1 MIPPQ
6 PGPTTSRAEGRIFQR
21 FRSELSQ
28 EWTVLHSVGLAAHTS
43 KRWAEADFVLVGPRG
58 VYCVE
63 VKGGRVTRE
72 GGVWRFTDAS
82 GNVNEKREGPFE
94 QAGGEEA
101 ALRRHLQNRQAERI
115 GSGRIAIGW
124 GVAFPD
130 IRFNVT
136 GPDIDLDIV
145 YDARDEAG
153 KMSAYVERLAD
164 HWYAR
169 LEKLW
174 GRPPVGLH
182 SAHVARVVSVLR
194 PDFDLR
200 PSLRYVA
207 AAAGH
212 ELVRLT
218 DEQCRILDGL
228 QDAQRVIIRGSA
240 GTGKTMLAIEE
251 CRRLT
256 ALGRRVLFVCFNI
269 RLASWVRSTLASIDG
284 VDVHHF
290 HGLARQLIR
299 RAGRLHRLP
308 DADESYLNQVA
319 LPELAFDVIVGGP
332 DQGKYDAL
340 VIDEAQ
346 DLLRQEYVAVLSA
359 LLHDGLE
366 RGLWR
371 AFIDPKQNAFGGSVP
386 AVGRLLEGTGAMP
399 FRLTR
404 NCRNT
409 EPIALTTALL
419 AGVDLEETL
428 SSEGPAVEELEYRDR
443 ADARRKL
450 QTVLNRLLGEG
461 FAPAAITVLSRYR
474 LHNSCLDETLPRLR
488 VPVRDG
494 APEINDGAIGFS
506 TVSAFKGL
514 ENDVIV
520 LVDVDDLA
528 SPEGLRSVYVGASR
542 ARTVL
547 VVLRAAS
554 TNEDRLE
561 LAHALGRRLA
571 KT

>member
-6 PGPTTSRAEGRIFQR
+6 PGPTTSRAEGRMFQR

-58 VYCVE
+58 VYCLE

-72 GGVWRFTDAS
+72 GGVWRFPDAS
-82 GNVNEKREGPFE
+82 GNVNEKRESPFE

-101 ALRRHLQNRQAERI
+101 ALRRHLQNRQVERI

-130 IRFNVT
+130 IRFNVI
-136 GPDIDLDIV
+136 GPDIDLDV
-145 YDARDEAG
+145 AYDALDEAG

-169 LEKLW
+169 LQKLW
-174 GRPPVGLH
+174 GRPPVDLH
-182 SAHVARVVSVLR
+182 PAHVARVVSVLR
-194 PDFDLR
+194 PDFDLH

-207 AAAGH
+207 AAAGR

-228 QDAQRVIIRGSA
+228 QDAERVIIRGSA

-251 CRRLT
+251 CRRLA
-256 ALGRRVLFVCFNI
+256 ALGRRVLFVCFNV
-269 RLASWVRSTLASIDG
+269 RLASWIRSTLASNDG
-284 VDVHHF
+284 VDVYHF

-299 RAGRLHRLP
+299 RAGRLHMLP

-340 VIDEAQ
+340 VIDEVQ
-346 DLLRQEYVAVLSA
+346 DLLRQEYLVVLSA
-359 LLHDGLE
+359 LLH
-366 RGLWR
+366 
-371 AFIDPKQNAFGGSVP
+371 
-386 AVGRLLEGTGAMP
+386 
-399 FRLTR
+399 
-404 NCRNT
+404 
-409 EPIALTTALL
+409 
-419 AGVDLEETL
+419 VDLEETL
-428 SSEGPAVEELEYRDR
+428 SAEGPAVEELEYRDR

-474 LHNSCLDETLPRLR
+474 LDNSTLNETLPRLR

-571 KT
+571 NT

>member
-6 PGPTTSRAEGRIFQR
+6 PGPTRSRAEVRLFQR
-21 FRSELSQ
+21 FRSELGG
-28 EWTVLHSVGLAAHTS
+28 EWTVLHSVGMAAHTS

-72 GGVWRFTDAS
+72 AGVWRLIDAS
-82 GNVNEKREGPFE
+82 GNVNEKSEGPFE

-101 ALRRHLQNRQAERI
+101 ALRRHLQSRQVERI

-130 IRFNVT
+130 IRFTVT
-136 GPDIDLDIV
+136 GPDIDLDVV
-145 YDARDEAG
+145 YDASDEAG

-169 LEKLW
+169 LQRLW
-174 GRPPVGLH
+174 GRPPVDLH
-182 SAHVARVVSVLR
+182 PAHVARVVSVLR

-207 AAAGH
+207 AAAGR

-218 DEQCRILDGL
+218 EEQCRILDGL
-228 QDAQRVIIRGSA
+228 QDAERVIIRGSA

-251 CRRLT
+251 CRRLA
-256 ALGRRVLFVCFNI
+256 ALGHRVLFVCFNV
-269 RLASWVRSTLASIDG
+269 RLASWLRSTSPFIDG

-290 HGLARQLIR
+290 HGLARQLIQ
-299 RAGRLHRLP
+299 RAGRLHTLP

-319 LPELAFDVIVGGP
+319 LPELAFDVIVGGA
-332 DQGKYDAL
+332 DQEKYDAL

-346 DLLRQEYVAVLSA
+346 DLLRQEYLMVLSA
-359 LLHDGLE
+359 LLQNGLE

-371 AFIDPKQNAFGGSVP
+371 AFIDPKQNAFGGAVP
-386 AVGRLLEGTGAMP
+386 SMGRLLEGTGAMP

-409 EPIALTTALL
+409 EPIALTTTLL

-428 SSEGPAVEELEYRDR
+428 GAEGPAVEEMEYRDR
-443 ADARRKL
+443 ADGRRKL
-450 QTVLNRLLGEG
+450 QTALNRLLGEG
-461 FAPAAITVLSRYR
+461 FAPRAITVLSRYR
-474 LHNSCLDETLPRLR
+474 IHNSCLNETLPRLR

-494 APEINDGAIGFS
+494 APEVDDRAIGFS
-506 TVSAFKGL
+506 TVAAFKGL

-528 SPEGLRSVYVGASR
+528 SPEGLRSVYVGTSR